1 MARVVLGLWSLSILV
16 NSCREG
22 WRGEGRVILLS
33 PLAAYSTQGGDRG
46 IFRSRVGDEAGDD
59 HLSNLG
65 AIIGNSEKK
74 GV

>member
-1 MARVVLGLWSLSILV
+1 M

-33 PLAAYSTQGGDRG
+33 PLAAYSTEGGNRG

-65 AIIGNSEKK
+65 AIIANSEKK
-74 GV
+74 GI

>member
-1 MARVVLGLWSLSILV
+1 M

-33 PLAAYSTQGGDRG
+33 PLAAYSTQGGDNRG

>member
-1 MARVVLGLWSLSILV
+1 M
-16 NSCREG
+16 
-22 WRGEGRVILLS
+22 LS
-33 PLAAYSTQGGDRG
+33 PLAAYSTQGGNRG
-46 IFRSRVGDEAGDD
+46 IFRSMVGDEAGDD